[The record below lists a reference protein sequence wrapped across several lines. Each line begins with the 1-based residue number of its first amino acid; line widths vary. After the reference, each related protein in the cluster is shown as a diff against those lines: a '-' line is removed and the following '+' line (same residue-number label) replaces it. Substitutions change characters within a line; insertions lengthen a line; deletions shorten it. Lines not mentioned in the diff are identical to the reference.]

1 MPGTVQIAVLETKS
15 VLMPLYSNR
24 GRGHRTNKTSP
35 GLITAIEE
43 EVTEVEGV
51 GGYFR

>member
-1 MPGTVQIAVLETKS
+1 MSGTVQIAVLETKS

-24 GRGHRTNKTSP
+24 GTEQQTDKTSP
-35 GLITAIEE
+35 GLTTAIEE
-43 EVTEVEGV
+43 EVAEVEGV